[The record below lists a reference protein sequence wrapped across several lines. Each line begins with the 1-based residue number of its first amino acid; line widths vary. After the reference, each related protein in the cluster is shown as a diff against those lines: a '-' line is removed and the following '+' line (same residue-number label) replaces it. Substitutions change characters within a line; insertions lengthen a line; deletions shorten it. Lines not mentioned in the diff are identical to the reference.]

1 MIKIKVNKSKDI
13 IKEVI
18 ITGHAN
24 YAQYG
29 KDIVCAAVSSIALT
43 SCNAILSL
51 EDTILAKEESGK
63 LDIKILK
70 DTDVNQKLLNNMI
83 VMLEELISQYPKNIE
98 IRNED

>member
-51 EDTILAKEESGK
+51 E
-63 LDIKILK
+63 
-70 DTDVNQKLLNNMI
+70 
-83 VMLEELISQYPKNIE
+83 
-98 IRNED
+98 